1 MAGQI
6 RTEVNTRMHEL
17 VHGRMTEDERR
28 RILALLRVDPLSR
41 RSGHDQLKDV
51 APKATVSRLRRHL
64 DHLAWLDGIG
74 SATAAWLKDIPAAK
88 IDHFAGEA
96 GALDASEMG
105 DFAVVKR

>member
-1 MAGQI
+1 
-6 RTEVNTRMHEL
+6 L
-17 VHGRMTEDERR
+17 TEDERR

-74 SATAAWLKDIPAAK
+74 SATAAWLKGIPAAK
-88 IDHFAGEA
+88 IDHFADLVVVAELMGRSR
-96 GALDASEMG
+96 LDTGVDLQRNRNA
-105 DFAVVKR
+105 R

>member
-1 MAGQI
+1 
-6 RTEVNTRMHEL
+6 
-17 VHGRMTEDERR
+17 
-28 RILALLRVDPLSR
+28 VDPLSR

-74 SATAAWLKDIPAAK
+74 SATAAWLKGIPAAK

-105 DFAVVKR
+105 DFAVVKRMCWRSACCTGPVSKPAMTWSRCCASG